1 MPALNAFISK
11 FFNFSWCNVVETVS
25 VLVRRK
31 SPFFNFYFFYLKIYF
46 LTVFLFSKC
55 FLRTF
60 VNYNRISITYLRGA
74 ISLCAYQNT
83 IRVLLYSVFYSNRV
97 EKVVLWWTEILYAYK
112 KRKTCFTDTWRHPFT
127 LFCKSKKKDRIRIY
141 NLWIVSV

>member
-1 MPALNAFISK
+1 MLLSQSSLIFPDVTSLKRYRFWFGEK
-11 FFNFSWCNVVETVS
+11 
-25 VLVRRK
+25 LR
-31 SPFFNFYFFYLKIYF
+31 FFNFYFFYLKIYF
-46 LTVFLFSKC
+46 LTLFLFSKC
-55 FLRTF
+55 FLWTF

-112 KRKTCFTDTWRHPFT
+112 KKKKHALRTPGDILSRCFV
-127 LFCKSKKKDRIRIY
+127 KVKKKDRIRIF
-141 NLWIVSV
+141 NLWIVGV

>member
-1 MPALNAFISK
+1 MLLSQSSLIFPDVTSLKRYRFWFGEK
-11 FFNFSWCNVVETVS
+11 
-25 VLVRRK
+25 LL
-31 SPFFNFYFFYLKIYF
+31 FFNFYFFYLKIYF
-46 LTVFLFSKC
+46 LTLFLFSKC

-97 EKVVLWWTEILYAYK
+97 EKVVL
-112 KRKTCFTDTWRHPFT
+112 
-127 LFCKSKKKDRIRIY
+127 
-141 NLWIVSV
+141 

>member
-1 MPALNAFISK
+1 MLLSQSSLIFPDVTSLKRYRFWFGEK
-11 FFNFSWCNVVETVS
+11 
-25 VLVRRK
+25 LR
-31 SPFFNFYFFYLKIYF
+31 FFNFYFFYLKIYF
-46 LTVFLFSKC
+46 LTLFLFSKC

-127 LFCKSKKKDRIRIY
+127 LFCKSKKKGSY
-141 NLWIVSV
+141 PNL